1 MTIYFFK
8 TPQQSVIATQAD
20 HTLTQDEVRKLCW
33 LYGNATLIGAD
44 SVDGS
49 FIGPRREMVTPWSTN
64 AVEITQN
71 MGLGG
76 IFRIEEF
83 FPDGASFDPMLQ
95 RKYNGLDQQVFTVD
109 IQPVPIKYVDDLE
122 QYSEQEGLALSP
134 EEIDYL
140 HGLERH
146 NGRPLTDSEIFG
158 FAQIN
163 SEHCRHKIFGGTFI
177 IDGKEMESSLFQ
189 MIKRTTQENPNKI
202 LSAYKDNVAF
212 AAGPVVEQFAP
223 KDQSTSDWFQVK
235 EIESVISLKAETHNF
250 PTTVEPFNGAA
261 TGTGGEIRDRMGG
274 GTGSWPIAGT
284 AVYMTAYPRL
294 TSERDWENILPVR
307 DWLYQSPEDILIKAS
322 NGASDF
328 GNKFGQPLICGSVL
342 TFEHQETVESGSPA
356 STKYA
361 YDKVI
366 MLAGGVGYGT
376 RRDCLKKTPQ
386 PGNKVVVVG
395 GDNYRIGLGGGSVSS
410 VDTGRYTSGIELN
423 AIQRANPEMQKRAYN
438 LVRALCEEDVNPV
451 VSIHDHGSAGHLN
464 CLSELV
470 EECGGRIDMTKLP
483 IGDHTLSSKE
493 IIANESQERM
503 GLLINEKHIDH
514 VRRIAERE
522 RAPLYVVGETTGDA
536 HFSFVQGDG
545 VKPFDLDVAQ
555 MFGHSPK
562 TIMRDSTVEH
572 HYKAPEAPQAPPS
585 SPEGDTIVSSASN
598 TAAKTI
604 EAPSGA
610 VGGASGASG
619 ASLLQYLER
628 VLQLEAVACKDW
640 LTNKVDRSV
649 TGKIARQQCQGELQ
663 LPLSDCGVVALDY
676 RGVKGIATAIGHA
689 PQAGLASP
697 QAGSVLSVAEALT
710 NIVWAPLAEGLD
722 SVSLSANWMWPCRS
736 QDGEDARLYA
746 AVKALSDFCCD
757 LHINVPTGKDSLSLS
772 QQYPNGEKIIS
783 PGTVIVSAGGEV
795 SDVKKVVSPVIV
807 NDKRAS
813 LYHIDF
819 SFCEQRLGGSA
830 FAQSLNC
837 VGDDVPTVTNP
848 EYFADAFNA
857 IQELIK
863 RGWVMAGHDIS
874 AGGLVTCLLEMCFAN
889 TKGGLHINLHDLCA
903 DGDIVKTLFAENP
916 GVVIEVSDEHK
927 FKFKEF
933 MEDVGIGYAKIGYPV
948 EDSREIVIVYPTAN
962 SQSSTLNSQITLDID
977 HLRDVW
983 YKTSY
988 LLDRRQ
994 SFNGKAR
1001 ERYEN
1006 YKQQP
1011 IEMKFPRGFKGTLAQ
1026 YGLNPDRWKESSTLN
1041 SPLEPV
1047 RFPQKELSSLPKAA
1061 IIREKGTNGERE
1073 MAYSLYLAGFDVKD
1087 VTMTDLVT
1095 GRETLDEVQM
1105 IVFCGGFSNSDVLG
1119 SAKGWAGAFLFNPKA
1134 KEALDRFYARKDT
1147 LSLGI
1152 CNGCQLMV
1160 ELGLLK
1166 APEALPTAP
1175 EGASIVLAAESIVS
1189 PSGDEGGTL
1198 GAKMLRNDSHKFE
1211 SNFITLQIPE
1221 NKSVMFGSLSG
1232 SKLGIWVAHGEGKFS
1247 LPGKESDYNI
1257 IAKYN
1262 HHGYPANPNG
1272 SDYDVAGICSAD
1284 GRHLAMMPHLE
1295 RAIFPWQ
1302 NGWYPLNRRSDEVT
1316 PWIEAFV
1323 NARKWIEAQS

>member
-1 MTIYFFK
+1 MILFFRTTQK
-8 TPQQSVIATQAD
+8 SIIATQVD
-20 HTLTQDEVRKLCW
+20 HQLNQDEINELCW
-33 LYGNATLIGAD
+33 LYGNAAVEQAEKLEGFF
-44 SVDGS
+44 V
-49 FIGPRREMVTPWSTN
+49 GPRREMITPWSTN

-71 MGLGG
+71 MGLKG
-76 IFRIEEF
+76 IQRIEEY
-83 FPDGASFDPMLQ
+83 FPVGSKDAEHDEMLQ
-95 RKYNGLDQQVFTVD
+95 RMYDGLNQDIFTVN
-109 IQPVPIKYVDDLE
+109 IQPEPIKHIENLE
-122 QYSEQEGLALSP
+122 EYNEQEGLALSP
-134 EEIDYL
+134 EEMEYL
-140 HGLERH
+140 HKIEKQ

-177 IDGKEMESSLFQ
+177 IDGQEMESSLFQ
-189 MIKRTTQENPNKI
+189 MIKKTTLENPNKI

-212 AAGPVVEQFAP
+212 AQGPVVEQFAP
-223 KDQSTSDWFQVK
+223 ADQSTSDYFRVK
-235 EIESVISLKAETHNF
+235 DIESVISLKAETHNF

-294 TSERDWENILPVR
+294 KEDATAEQSVITRDWEDILPVR
-307 DWLYQSPEDILIKAS
+307 QWLYQTPEQILIKAS

-342 TFEHQETVESGSPA
+342 TFEHQEGDNSQDEA
-356 STKYA
+356 SATKYA

-376 RRDCLKKTPQ
+376 KRDCLKKEPQ
-386 PGNKVVVVG
+386 KGNKVVVVG

-410 VDTGRYTSGIELN
+410 VDTGRYSNGIELN
-423 AIQRANPEMQKRAYN
+423 AVQRANPEMQKRAYN
-438 LVRALCEEDVNPV
+438 LVRALCEEDNNPV

-470 EECGGRIDMTKLP
+470 EECGGEIDMSQLP
-483 IGDHTLSSKE
+483 IGDKTLSAKE

-503 GLLINEKHIDH
+503 GLLIDEKHIEH

-536 HFSFVQGDG
+536 HFSFKQADG

-562 TIMRDSTVEH
+562 TIMRDETVER
-572 HYKAPEAPQAPPS
+572 HYAPVQY
-585 SPEGDTIVSSASN
+585 TVSAEKLN
-598 TAAKTI
+598 
-604 EAPSGA
+604 
-610 VGGASGASG
+610 
-619 ASLLQYLER
+619 QYLER

-649 TGKIARQQCQGELQ
+649 TGKIARQQCQGEIQ

-676 RGVKGIATAIGHA
+676 RGKKGIATALGHA

-697 QAGSVLSVAEALT
+697 AAGSVLSVAEALT
-710 NIVWAPLAEGLD
+710 NIVWAPLTEGLG
-722 SVSLSANWMWPCRS
+722 SISLSANWMWPCRS
-736 QDGEDARLYA
+736 QKGEDARLYEG
-746 AVKALSDFCCD
+746 VKALSDFCCN

-795 SDVKKVVSPVIV
+795 SDIKKVVSPVVV
-807 NDKRAS
+807 NDKNSS

-819 SFCEQRLGGSA
+819 SFDQQRLGGSA
-830 FAQSLNC
+830 FAQSLGK
-837 VGDDVPTVTNP
+837 VGDDVPTVQNA
-848 EYFADAFNA
+848 EYFADCFNA
-857 IQELIK
+857 IQELIEK
-863 RGWVMAGHDIS
+863 GWIMAGHDIS
-874 AGGLVTCLLEMCFAN
+874 AGGLITTLLEMCFAN
-889 TKGGLHINLHDLCA
+889 TRGGMHINLHNICA
-903 DGDIVKTLFAENP
+903 DGDAVKALFAENP
-916 GVVIEVSDEHK
+916 GVVIQVSDKLK
-927 FKFKEF
+927 FALFDYL
-933 MEDVGIGYAKIGYPV
+933 EDHGIGYAKIGYPM
-948 EDSREIVIVYPTAN
+948 ENQRELIVKNGDEEY
-962 SQSSTLNSQITLDID
+962 SFDID

-988 LLDRRQ
+988 LLDRKQ
-994 SFNGKAR
+994 SFNGKAK
-1001 ERYEN
+1001 ERFEN

-1011 IEMKFPRGFKGTLAQ
+1011 LEMKFPKDFTGRLAQ
-1026 YGLNPDRWKESSTLN
+1026 YRLKWRHDDGER
-1041 SPLEPV
+1041 
-1047 RFPQKELSSLPKAA
+1047 RPKAA

-1087 VTMTDLVT
+1087 VMMSDLIS
-1095 GRETLDEVQM
+1095 GRETLEEINM

-1119 SAKGWAGAFLFNPKA
+1119 SAKGWAGAFLYNPKA
-1134 KEALDRFYARKDT
+1134 KEALDKFYARHDT

-1160 ELGLLK
+1160 ELGLL
-1166 APEALPTAP
+1166 
-1175 EGASIVLAAESIVS
+1175 GDGQAEDDSQR
-1189 PSGDEGGTL
+1189 
-1198 GAKMLRNDSHKFE
+1198 AKMLHNDSHKFE
-1211 SNFITLQIPE
+1211 SGFISLSIPQ
-1221 NKSVMFGSLSG
+1221 NDSVMFGSLSG
-1232 SKLGIWVAHGEGKFS
+1232 SKLGIWVAHGEGKFH
-1247 LPGKESDYNI
+1247 LPKAESAYNV

-1262 HHGYPANPNG
+1262 YAGYPANPNG
-1272 SDYDVAGICSAD
+1272 SDYNVAGICSAD

-1302 NGWYPLNRRSDEVT
+1302 NAWYPARHRNDEVT
-1316 PWIEAFV
+1316 PWLEAFV
-1323 NARKWIEAQS
+1323 NARRWIEGKVGN